1 MKIAFWSNVR
11 GQCGTTLH
19 LTSIAVVQAL
29 YDKKRVVMLENHD
42 HIMNIES
49 CLVRKENMDVVK
61 ENNVYGYSAYGLE
74 NLLQNIETV
83 STEQEA
89 SLIRRCSQTYAHGR
103 LYYLPHGY
111 LKNRDVLDYHFE
123 NKLTYLLH
131 KLEEHFDAVYIDTF
145 AAESSSTEGILKNAD
160 VVVVNLNQNREV
172 LSHFFRNFSSLRNRS
187 IFLLGNY
194 YPCRQNSIYEIRRRY
209 QIPEDRLYAIP
220 FCMEAAEAESEGC
233 LANFIGRNLMEPS
246 VSNRDFMYSIYNAY
260 KGILSYS
267 SSDSSDENR
276 GLSLM

>member
-19 LTSIAVVQAL
+19 LTSIAIVQAL

-42 HIMNIES
+42 HLMNIES
-49 CLVRKENMDVVK
+49 CLARKENPDTVK
-61 ENNVYGYSAYGLE
+61 ENIYGYSSYGLE
-74 NLLQNIETV
+74 NLMQNIGKV
-83 STEQEA
+83 SKEKEA
-89 SLIRRCSQTYAHGR
+89 SLIRRCSQTYVHDR
-103 LYYLPHGY
+103 LYYLPHSY
-111 LKNRDVLDYHFE
+111 LKNRDVLDYHLE
-123 NKLTYLLH
+123 NKLTDLLN
-131 KLEEHFDAVYIDTF
+131 KLEQYFDAVYIDTF
-145 AAESSSTEGILKNAD
+145 AAESSSTESILKNTD
-160 VVVVNLNQNREV
+160 VVVVNLNQNRDV

-246 VSNRDFMYSIYNAY
+246 VSNREFIYSIYNAY
-260 KGILSYS
+260 QGIMSYS
-267 SSDSSDENR
+267 SSTSSEKR
-276 GLSLM
+276 GFNLM